1 MKSIRTI
8 FTALITMIQ
17 VAAYAQPMMYR
28 HYDLSSVSQVIGLNC
43 IASDPFGMMWVG
55 TSKGLYTFDGTSFH
69 TQPFRDTTTASVTS
83 LHCDSDQL
91 WVGFSNGK
99 LIHRSVRI
107 WKKDEVV
114 DTTFKAAITAIS
126 SDESGKIWVAT
137 YGQGLFLKSGKRW
150 LHFSSKQGLPS
161 DEIYCIQESG
171 DGTIWIGTD
180 EGLTS
185 CNLKNDIPIFKT
197 YKTADGLTDQI
208 VKSLFIDKQQ
218 NIWIGTYGAG
228 VIRFNPHERKFD
240 PLSVSSHWSY
250 GPVTAIAIQS
260 DRRMMIGTQNNG
272 VISIALDNPDYPS
285 VFNENSG
292 YADAKVTSLMVDEEG
307 NFWVTSENNGLDMFP
322 GLFQW
327 VQGISS
333 NVQAVSYDSTAHKL
347 WYATQQ
353 GLRYLIL
360 DGEENP
366 APVDVPLMKSSKEL
380 VITSIYRDVSGNIW
394 VGTLDEGAFVLPGG
408 KLPAMQFKERD
419 GLVNNSVLA
428 ISGNKDVIWFATLG
442 GASRCIPSDIN
453 FKNQKPHFENFTE
466 EKGLRSSYVY
476 QIFID
481 SKGRTWFATD
491 GDGLKYLA
499 DGKFYPINQVDS
511 VKIKTVYSI
520 TEDRKGNIWFSTP
533 SSGIFRF
540 DGKTFRHFDDKDGIS
555 DLTITGI
562 VADKNNDVL
571 ILEKDGVE
579 IFENRTEQI
588 RRYLDRT
595 FFEGIEPNINA
606 FYTDGIGN
614 IWITTS
620 KGILEYF
627 PPDTTFSNQA
637 RLELT
642 RVQVFLQPFDY
653 TKKNDFPHNQNHLT
667 FDFQGFWNYNPSQIS
682 YRYMLEGYD
691 LDWIKTKDERVI
703 YPSLPA
709 GHYTFKVQATIH
721 HNFND
726 VITRSYDFTINPPFW
741 LTWWFIVL
749 CLVAAAGLIYT
760 FTKWRE
766 FEIEKEQA
774 LKRKNIEFQL
784 ENLKTQIN
792 PHFLFN
798 SFNTLSTLIEEDQK
812 LAISYVENLADFYRS
827 TLKYRETDLISL
839 HDEKELS
846 DNYVFLLKQRHGEG
860 LLVNTNFKNDNDA
873 YLIPPLTLQL
883 LIENAVKHNV
893 VSKARPL
900 TIDIESQGE
909 QLVVK
914 NNLQRKPSTLN
925 STRMGLKNISA
936 RFEILGGKPIAV
948 EETSDYFRVNLQL
961 FKNQM
966 S

>member
-1 MKSIRTI
+1 MLS
-8 FTALITMIQ
+8 
-17 VAAYAQPMMYR
+17 AAISWNAHSQPLMYR
-28 HYDLSSVSQVIGLNC
+28 HYDLSSVTQMIGMNC
-43 IASDPFGMMWVG
+43 MVSDPFGMMWTG
-55 TSKGLYTFDGTSFH
+55 TTKGLYSFDGVSFH
-69 TQPFRDTTTASVTS
+69 IEPFRDTTSAAVTS
-83 LHCDSDQL
+83 LYCDSEVL
-91 WVGFSNGK
+91 WVGFSSGR
-99 LIHRSVRI
+99 LMHRSVRI

-114 DTTFKAAITAIS
+114 DTSFHAAITAIS
-126 SDESGKIWVAT
+126 SDAGGKIWIAT
-137 YGQGLFLKSGKRW
+137 YGKGLFLKSGKKW
-150 LHFSSKQGLPS
+150 QHFTSQQGLPS
-161 DEIYCIQESG
+161 DEIYCMQESI

-185 CNLKNDIPIFKT
+185 CNLKNEVPNFKT
-197 YKTADGLTDQI
+197 FKSSDGLTDQI
-208 VKSLFIDKQQ
+208 VKSLFIDQQ
-218 NIWIGTYGAG
+218 NKIWIGTYGAG
-228 VIRFNPHERKFD
+228 VIRFDPQTKKFD
-240 PLSVSSHWSY
+240 PLPVSSHWSY
-250 GPVTAIAIQS
+250 GPVTAIAMQS
-260 DRRMMIGTQNNG
+260 NRRMMIGTQSNG
-272 VISIALDNPDYPS
+272 VISITLDNPDYAS
-285 VFNENSG
+285 VFNESSG
-292 YADAKVTSLMVDEEG
+292 YADAKVTSLMVDAEG

-327 VQGISS
+327 VEGISS
-333 NVQAVSYDSTAHKL
+333 NIQAVSYDSTLHKL
-347 WYATQQ
+347 WFATQQ

-360 DGEENP
+360 NGNESA
-366 APVDVPLMKSSKEL
+366 APVDVPLLKSGKAL
-380 VITSIYRDVSGNIW
+380 VITSIYRDLHGNIW
-394 VGTLDEGAFVLPGG
+394 VGSLDEGIFVLPEG
-408 KLPAMQFKERD
+408 KMPALQFKEHD

-428 ISGNKDVIWFATLG
+428 ISGNKDAIWFATLG
-442 GASRCIPSDIN
+442 GASRCTPSDIN
-453 FKNQKPHFENFTE
+453 LKNQKLTFENYTE

-481 SKGRTWFATD
+481 SKSRVWFATD

-520 TEDRKGNIWFSTP
+520 TEDGQGNIWFSTP
-533 SSGIFRF
+533 STGIFRF
-540 DGKTFRHFDDKDGIS
+540 DGKNFRHFDEKDYIS
-555 DLTITGI
+555 DLNITGV

-571 ILEKDGVE
+571 ILEKNGIE
-579 IFENRTEQI
+579 IFESRTGQI

-595 FFEGIEPNINA
+595 FFEGIQPGING
-606 FYTDGIGN
+606 FFTDGIGN
-614 IWITTS
+614 IWIATS

-642 RVQVFLQPFDY
+642 RVQVFLQPFDF
-653 TKKNDFPHNQNHLT
+653 TKKNEFPHNQNHLT

-709 GHYTFKVQATIH
+709 GNYTFKVQATIH
-721 HNFND
+721 ENFNN
-726 VITRSYDFTINPPFW
+726 VITRSYSFTIDAPFW
-741 LTWWFIVL
+741 LTWWFIAL
-749 CLVAAAGLIYT
+749 CIALAGTLIYA

-766 FEIEKEQA
+766 LEIEKEQA

-827 TLKYRETDLISL
+827 TLKYKDTDLISL
-839 HDEKELS
+839 ADEKELT
-846 DNYVFLLKQRHGEG
+846 DNYIFLLKQRHGDG
-860 LLVNTNFKNDNDA
+860 LRVNCNLENENGT

-893 VSKARPL
+893 VSKERPL
-900 TIDIESQGE
+900 TIDVQAKDGE
-909 QLVVK
+909 LSVQ
-914 NNLQRKPSTLN
+914 NNLQRKIQTMN

-936 RFEILGGKPIAV
+936 RFEILGGKPV
-948 EETSDYFRVNLQL
+948 DVNETSDYFRVKIHL
-961 FKNQM
+961 FKNQL